1 MTRSYGLIVT
11 RTPAHVI
18 GRPFDKRDH
27 VYLFVVALVTWM
39 SLAHLGDA
47 PGSCALGSRG
57 QGVFGNFRKKSQEW
71 TMRKLRAPYPAAF
84 MMPQEAVIRSRADWI
99 GN

>member
-11 RTPAHVI
+11 RTARHVI
-18 GRPFDKRDH
+18 RPPFHKRDH

-47 PGSCALGSRG
+47 SGSCALGSRG
-57 QGVFGNFRKKSQEW
+57 QGVFGNFSKETAR
-71 TMRKLRAPYPAAF
+71 MDNAPLYPAAF
-84 MMPQEAVIRSRADWI
+84 MMPEEAVIRSTADWI